1 MRQWFE
7 SEVRQLSDVEYSTRL
22 IFMAALSALLLY
34 RTYATYRRYRFMSG
48 RATSRIRSA
57 SQGYVEL
64 KGRGEFMPGNEML
77 SPFSGS
83 RCLWYQCTLD
93 RKQKQGKRTIWTNI
107 LDEISDNLF
116 HLVDNT
122 GVCVIDPENAHV
134 IAELVCFPAF
144 YYHYKCHC
152 GATV

>member
-7 SEVRQLSDVEYSTRL
+7 SEVRQLSDFEYSTLL
-22 IFMAALSALLLY
+22 IFMADLCALLLY

-48 RATSRIRSA
+48 PGTTSRIRSA

-64 KGRGEFMPGNEML
+64 KGRSEFMPGDEML

-93 RKQKQGKRTIWTNI
+93 RKQKQGKRTTWTKI
-107 LDEISDNLF
+107 SDEISDNLF

-122 GVCVIDPENAHV
+122 GVA
-134 IAELVCFPAF
+134 
-144 YYHYKCHC
+144 
-152 GATV
+152 